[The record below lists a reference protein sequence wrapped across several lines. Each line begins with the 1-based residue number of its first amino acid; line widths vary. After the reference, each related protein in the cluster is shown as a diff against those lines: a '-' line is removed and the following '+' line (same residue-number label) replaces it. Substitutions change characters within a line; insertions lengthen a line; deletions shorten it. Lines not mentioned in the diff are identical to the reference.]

1 MIPTV
6 FLGANQNQR
15 TVTSSDVFVPVICNV
30 YHFPCSIYI
39 LYMFALWCLTNH
51 FLIYSI
57 PNKDIIVLQ
66 GAVINHLY
74 DTN

>member
-1 MIPTV
+1 MDVDMIPTV

-30 YHFPCSIYI
+30 YPFPCTIYF
-39 LYMFALWCLTNH
+39 LLMFAFVVSDESFNSK
-51 FLIYSI
+51 Y
-57 PNKDIIVLQ
+57 IVLQ
-66 GAVINHLY
+66 WEVIIHLY